1 MTADAVVR
9 ARIDVKTKEA
19 ASEALATMGLTVSD
33 YIRLALIRVAQD
45 KAVPFPIKAPNAL
58 TAETLRKAERGEDV
72 FRANDAEELFK
83 ELGI

>member
-9 ARIDVKTKEA
+9 ARIDSRTKEA

-33 YIRLALIRVAQD
+33 YIRLALVRVAQD
-45 KAVPFPIKAPNAL
+45 RAVPFPIKAPNLL

-72 FRANDAEELFK
+72 FEAKDAEDLFK